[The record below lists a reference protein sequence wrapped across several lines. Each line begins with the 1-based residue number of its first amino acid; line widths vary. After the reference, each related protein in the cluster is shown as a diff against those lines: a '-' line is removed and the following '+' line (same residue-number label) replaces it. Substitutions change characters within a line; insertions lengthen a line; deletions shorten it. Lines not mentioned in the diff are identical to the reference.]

1 MRIKIKE
8 KLNSARRIKS
18 DKEIEPFVWIDEL
31 LSLDSPFSNDE
42 DSATMADFLADE
54 NQNPEDILIKDSLE
68 ENVRKVL
75 KDLSDWEQVYI
86 TCYFGLEGH
95 KPMTIHE
102 IAEAYKMP
110 EGKVN
115 RTIMNAL
122 RTLRTNEKVKA
133 LRGYIA
139 E

>member
-1 MRIKIKE
+1 MVT
-8 KLNSARRIKS
+8 
-18 DKEIEPFVWIDEL
+18 DWIDEL
-31 LSLDSPFSNDE
+31 LSLDTPVSDEE
-42 DSATMADFLADE
+42 DSASMVDFLADE

-68 ENVRKVL
+68 ENVRRVL

-86 TCYFGLEGH
+86 TCYFGLGGH
-95 KPMTIHE
+95 KQMTIRE
-102 IAEAYKMP
+102 IADAYKMP